1 METILLLLLLIPYM
15 LIRYL
20 VTDHET
26 KTEKDARQY
35 KEGIQL
41 VKEKKYAEAIEYFD
55 TVLKEKPTCALAFA
69 YRGKCNLKLRNPYS
83 SIFDCSRATSLDGTL
98 SDAYLDKGKA
108 LYQLEEYQ
116 QAYLEFDKA
125 VWHNRKNP
133 EAFRWRALGH
143 IRLSHPYDRVEED
156 LLEAVELGDEDAAN
170 YLRLIR
176 ASHND
181 NKQDQSIDRQS

>member
-20 VTDHET
+20 ITDHET

-35 KEGIQL
+35 KEGIQW
-41 VKEKKYAEAIEYFD
+41 VKDKKYTEAIGYFD
-55 TVLKEKPTCALAFA
+55 KVLKEKPNCALAFA
-69 YRGKCNLKLRNPYS
+69 YRGKCNLKLKNLYS
-83 SIFDCSRATSLDGTL
+83 SVFDCSRATSLDDTL

-133 EAFRWRALGH
+133 EAFRWRALGR
-143 IRLSHPYDRVEED
+143 IRISHLYERVEED
-156 LLEAVELGDEDAAN
+156 LLEAVELGDEDAAY

-181 NKQDQSIDRQS
+181 NKQDKSIDWQS